1 MAFVVKQTQVNQRLY
16 SIVVTI
22 VRMHQLFST
31 PVCQLRI
38 QSKEWLRYFPK
49 SLSDSGLCYETN
61 LRLHEIVNVFDGI
74 SQQLLTLYEIA

>member
-16 SIVVTI
+16 SIVVII
-22 VRMHQLFST
+22 VRICQLFST
-31 PVCQLRI
+31 QVCQLRI

-49 SLSDSGLCYETN
+49 SSDSGLCYETN
-61 LRLHEIVNVFDGI
+61 LRLHEIVTVFDGI